1 MRPSRLLA
9 LLAAACAVALAAP
22 LPAAAAD
29 PSGGA
34 MAPAEASAETNT
46 GGSVGPADDPVPA
59 TAAPTV
65 PVTPRV
71 APTSTAAAPS
81 TASTVAPTPV
91 SHAAGNAVEPEAGGD
106 EPGTDNSAPLE
117 PLPPS
122 SGQAQTEAT
131 AGDSGS
137 SLAMTGGEMVT
148 TLTLGLGFLAAGLAG
163 TALFRRRRDSASR
176 YTYENA

>member
-1 MRPSRLLA
+1 MRRSRLLA
-9 LLAAACAVALAAP
+9 LLAASCAVALAAP

-34 MAPAEASAETNT
+34 MAPADASAETNT

-59 TAAPTV
+59 PATPSAPVPRSVPTPTATAPSASSTAAP
-65 PVTPRV
+65 
-71 APTSTAAAPS
+71 A
-81 TASTVAPTPV
+81 PV
-91 SHAAGNAVEPEAGGD
+91 SHATGNAVEPEAGGD
-106 EPGTDNSAPLE
+106 EPGTDDSAPLE

-122 SGQAQTEAT
+122 SGRAQTEAQG
-131 AGDSGS
+131 GDTGS

-163 TALFRRRRDSASR
+163 TALARRRRDTASR
-176 YTYENA
+176 YSYENA